1 MLLELV
7 SKFSEATGIKVNIQ
21 KSIPFLY
28 TSNKQKMKL
37 RGKKKKPNSSFY
49 NIKNKIL
56 RNKFDSTY
64 TIAL

>member
-28 TSNKQKMKL
+28 TNNKQKMKL
-37 RGKKKKPNSSFY
+37 RGKKPNSSFY